1 MFRAGLHAVF
11 RSFVPDLSLRHTD
24 RRYSCDVHGI
34 TDGIFVIAI
43 VFLLLLQTQSGSPAP
58 HYAVPRA
65 VACPSSTRVMERRPN
80 SEPDTPCP
88 PPLIR
93 RVEPGT
99 LPPACLERGRSRH
112 YRMMTCW
119 DGPRYPAFNRYES
132 RLRSFQKRSWPHPRR
147 SPGSFAAA
155 GLFYTGTG
163 LCISLPYYYI
173 ATP

>member
-1 MFRAGLHAVF
+1 MLSFAHSFPTYPRAIRTVVTAV
-11 RSFVPDLSLRHTD
+11 VYMALQTG
-24 RRYSCDVHGI
+24 Y
-34 TDGIFVIAI
+34 
-43 VFLLLLQTQSGSPAP
+43 LLLQTVRTPQLGSTDP

-65 VACPSSTRVMERRPN
+65 VVGPSGTRVMERRPN
-80 SEPDTPCP
+80 SEPDTPCH
-88 PPLIR
+88 PPLLQ
-93 RVEPGT
+93 RVSPGV
-99 LPPACLERGRSRH
+99 LPPACLERGRSRK

-163 LCISLPYYYI
+163 LCISLPYCI

>member
-1 MFRAGLHAVF
+1 MERETQTG
-11 RSFVPDLSLRHTD
+11 STD
-24 RRYSCDVHGI
+24 
-34 TDGIFVIAI
+34 
-43 VFLLLLQTQSGSPAP
+43 P

-65 VACPSSTRVMERRPN
+65 VAGPSVVRIMERRPN

-88 PPLIR
+88 QQLIR
-93 RVEPGT
+93 RVEPGH
-99 LPPACLERGRSRH
+99 LPPACLERGRSRT

-119 DGPRYPAFNRYES
+119 DGPRYPAFNSYGS
-132 RLRSFQKRSWPHPRR
+132 RLRSFLQRSWRNKKR

-163 LCISLPYYYI
+163 LGVLLPYHI